1 MKSHW
6 QLIVTLISVL
16 ALAPAVQADDNP
28 PPSSAKTQDIKKLMA
43 LTGSEKLGQQV
54 LDGMFRQLKQALPNV
69 PDKFWQQLRQQ
80 INVNEMLD
88 QMAPIHDK
96 YLTHEE
102 IRGLIKFYESP
113 VGKKLVA
120 VMPKISEE
128 STLAGQKWVMGV
140 GEMIEKKLEEEG
152 YK

>member
-1 MKSHW
+1 MNNKW
-6 QLIVTLISVL
+6 QLIVTLIGVL
-16 ALAPAVQADDNP
+16 WVAPAGLAADNP
-28 PPSSAKTQDIKKLMA
+28 PESPTKMQDIRKLMA
-43 LTGSEKLGQQV
+43 LTGSEQLGQQV
-54 LDGMFRQLKQALPNV
+54 LDGMFQQLKQALPNV

-80 INVNEMLD
+80 ININEMLD

-102 IRGLIKFYESP
+102 VKELIKFYETP
-113 VGKKLVA
+113 LGRKLVS
-120 VMPKISEE
+120 VTPKISEE

-140 GEMIEKKLEEEG
+140 GQTIEKKLEAEG